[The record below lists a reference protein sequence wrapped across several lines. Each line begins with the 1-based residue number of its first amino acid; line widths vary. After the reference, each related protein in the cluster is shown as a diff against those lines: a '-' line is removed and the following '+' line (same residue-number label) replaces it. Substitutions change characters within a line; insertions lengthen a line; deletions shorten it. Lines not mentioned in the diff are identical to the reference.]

1 MSNVID
7 YDIHMDG
14 PAKGMR
20 KALRVI
26 EKAIA
31 ANPDS
36 DGKEIG
42 KICEKLMI
50 VSKAFPK
57 MSILVNIQSVAQ
69 WASILILIE
78 NGKQHKLFESFNTPL
93 CLEESVA
100 LVKLQRSKD
109 SGSLAEI
116 VGTMIQTC
124 KGGNDH
130 TAPRLNAMA
139 KEVTSV
145 IKKNPVLATD
155 PTTLELLQKLCPMMQ
170 NLCGPADDEGRSF
183 EYAQGLEA
191 AFSAAALSLSTKKAF
206 KTAGKGQGGKCR
218 PVSAV
223 SV

>member
-57 MSILVNIQSVAQ
+57 MSILVNIQWGDE
-69 WASILILIE
+69 WASILFLIKNGNSDILIE
-78 NGKQHKLFESFNTPL
+78 SDWAPL
-93 CLEESVA
+93 CLE
-100 LVKLQRSKD
+100 
-109 SGSLAEI
+109 
-116 VGTMIQTC
+116 
-124 KGGNDH
+124 
-130 TAPRLNAMA
+130 
-139 KEVTSV
+139 
-145 IKKNPVLATD
+145 
-155 PTTLELLQKLCPMMQ
+155 
-170 NLCGPADDEGRSF
+170 
-183 EYAQGLEA
+183 
-191 AFSAAALSLSTKKAF
+191 
-206 KTAGKGQGGKCR
+206 
-218 PVSAV
+218 
-223 SV
+223 

>member
-57 MSILVNIQSVAQ
+57 MSILVNIQWVDE
-69 WASILILIE
+69 WASILFLIKNGNSDILIE
-78 NGKQHKLFESFNTPL
+78 SDWAPL
-93 CLEESVA
+93 CLEESLAMVE
-100 LVKLQRSKD
+100 LHHRKD
-109 SGSLAEI
+109 AGSLAGI

-124 KGGNDH
+124 KEGNDRM
-130 TAPRLNAMA
+130 APSLNVMA

-145 IKKNPVLATD
+145 IKKNPALATD
-155 PTTLELLQKLCPMMQ
+155 PKALELLQTLYPMME
-170 NLCGPADDEGRSF
+170 NICGPAEDENESF
-183 EYAQGLEA
+183 EYAEGLEA
-191 AFSAAALSLSTKKAF
+191 AVEAAALSLSTKKAF
-206 KTAGKGQGGKCR
+206 KTAGKGKGGKCR